1 MLTLH
6 QLAHR
11 AAVLGEVR
19 RRKPRAIPQAQ
30 PPRGAVVA
38 YAAALLSVGREMDD
52 HIRATFAS
60 EGIPVRIDA
69 AADGDLAPLLLPS
82 QVERTVDRVR
92 SLIDRV
98 LARRSLLA
106 PFDTA
111 GLATMAWNREQFA
124 RQVKAALGI
133 DLTTDPDLR
142 AQMEAF
148 RKGNVALIR
157 SLAARKVTKVHE
169 ILTESGGAA
178 RVEDIAA
185 RIRSEV
191 STTPAKAALLA
202 RDQVLKLNSSVTS
215 ARHQAAGITQYVWRT
230 SRDERVREA
239 HRELDGTRQ
248 SYAAPPVVNPRTGR
262 RENPGRDYQCRCTAE
277 PVIEGFDAA
286 DGPSAR

>member
-11 AAVLGEVR
+11 AAVLGEAR

-38 YAAALLSVGREMDD
+38 YASALLSVGREMDD
-52 HIRATFAS
+52 HIRDALAS
-60 EGIPVRIDA
+60 EGLPVRTDA
-69 AADGDLAPLLLPS
+69 AADGDLSPLLPS
-82 QVERTVDRVR
+82 QVERTVARLR
-92 SLIDRV
+92 ALIDKV

-111 GLATMAWNREQFA
+111 GLATMAWNREQFS

-157 SLAARKVTKVHE
+157 SLAARKVTKAHE
-169 ILTESGGAA
+169 ILTESGGAT
-178 RVEDIAA
+178 RVEDLAA

-191 STTPAKAALLA
+191 STTPAKVALLA

-248 SYAAPPVVNPRTGR
+248 SYADPPVVDPRTGR

-277 PVIEGFDAA
+277 PVIEGFDVA